1 LQDAATRV
9 DFYVLESASRPE
21 RLNFV
26 CRLTET
32 AYKAG
37 NTVYLLAASSSEA
50 VELNKLLW
58 TFRDDGFVPHNLSG
72 DSHQASAPI
81 MIGHEQPTSKEY
93 GLIINLANPVPA
105 DFDRFQRIA
114 EIIDASATVRQSGRQ
129 RFTQY
134 RAAGI
139 EPDTHKI
146 GGN

>member
-1 LQDAATRV
+1 MQDTATRV
-9 DFYVLESASRPE
+9 DFYILESASRPE

-37 NTVYLLAASSSEA
+37 NTIYLLAASSSEA
-50 VELNKLLW
+50 VEINKLLW
-58 TFRDDGFVPHNLSG
+58 TFKDDGFVPHNLSG
-72 DSHQASAPI
+72 DSNQASAPI
-81 MIGHEQPTSKEY
+81 MIGHEQPDKREY
-93 GLIINLANPVPA
+93 GLIINLANSVPA
-105 DFDRFQRIA
+105 EFDKFQRIA
-114 EIIDASATVRQSGRQ
+114 EIIDASSTAKHSGRQ

-134 RAAGI
+134 RTAGI